1 MGRFRALAQS
11 SRLDGKD
18 SSGTQHGILA
28 HAARLAGLPRETC
41 IRHQGSRC
49 DANRVVRE
57 DDHEPVATTRM
68 ATIERGN
75 MEHNH
80 VRIGIAAAVMAI
92 VLIAVTV
99 SGYA

>member
-1 MGRFRALAQS
+1 M
-11 SRLDGKD
+11 
-18 SSGTQHGILA
+18 
-28 HAARLAGLPRETC
+28 LPGCRCSTRETC
-41 IRHQGSRC
+41 IRHQESRR
-49 DANRVVRE
+49 DTNRVVRKN
-57 DDHEPVATTRM
+57 DHEPVARTRM